1 MLKKIPK
8 LLGISEVAKLLGL
21 INNKNQ
27 KPLTHTLRF
36 WEKKFKQIQ
45 PTILAGNR
53 RYYSAKNI
61 EVLKMINFLLKE
73 QGLTINGAIK
83 LMNGT
88 VKKLDDIKVSSIKA
102 EYYKKEIKVK
112 SKKILDRIKKI
123 NG

>member
-1 MLKKIPK
+1 
-8 LLGISEVAKLLGL
+8 
-21 INNKNQ
+21 
-27 KPLTHTLRF
+27 
-36 WEKKFKQIQ
+36 
-45 PTILAGNR
+45 
-53 RYYSAKNI
+53 
-61 EVLKMINFLLKE
+61 MINFLLKE

-88 VKKLDDIKVSSIKA
+88 VKKLDDTKVSSIKA